1 MSDLTLNF
9 KIMKRIITILLICLV
24 SLPVMGQINQHAG
37 QKLLGINRHKTM
49 KTFKNKIKDYK
60 LPHYQVSAKKFE
72 NIKSAMA
79 DKHSLDSVI
88 IQSWN
93 ENLSEGTNNW
103 KEAYTYDVN
112 ENVSVEIDYYW
123 NGSMWVD
130 SDKYVFTF
138 DSNKM
143 TQEIYYER
151 DNAQWVLS
159 EKYEYKF
166 DTSNKLTTIF
176 YSEYVSKQW
185 IQYYKIVFTY
195 DGNENLDTEIVSI
208 LYPNLV
214 EYLKFKYSYDN
225 NGRTSITA
233 SEWVNS
239 AWVLNWKDEYT
250 YDGTGNLVTEI
261 DYDYVNPQ
269 WIAYDKFEYAYDT
282 NGNTIQDIGYHWNT
296 SSSAWVEYEKYEY
309 YHDLAYDTSDVIIPS
324 WLYGN
329 YDYVFYNLVTGFSIF
344 NFIDPDWVE
353 AQKTILFYSDYNN
366 ALGVDDELLAN
377 SVKIYPNPVD
387 NILTIDSEM
396 VPLTKVEIF
405 SILGKKVK
413 EMDSGFKSLSMDNL
427 STGIYLV
434 RIHSENGST
443 TRKLIKK

>member
-1 MSDLTLNF
+1 
-9 KIMKRIITILLICLV
+9 
-24 SLPVMGQINQHAG
+24 MGQRDKDAG
-37 QKLLGINRHKTM
+37 QKLLGVNRHKTM

-60 LPHYQVSAKKFE
+60 LPHYQVNSKRSEVLKYT
-72 NIKSAMA
+72 KA

-93 ENLSEGTNNW
+93 ENLNEGTNTW
-103 KEAYTYDVN
+103 KEEYTYNVN
-112 ENVSVEIDYYW
+112 ENVTGEIDYYW
-123 NGSMWVD
+123 NGTLWIN
-130 SDKYVFTF
+130 SDKYVFTH
-138 DSNKM
+138 DSNNP
-143 TQEIYYER
+143 TQEIYYEW
-151 DNAQWVLS
+151 DNAQWVQS
-159 EKYEYKF
+159 KKWEY
-166 DTSNKLTTIF
+166 TYNSSNKLTT
-176 YSEYVSKQW
+176 VL
-185 IQYYKIVFTY
+185 YYNLELNLTDPYGKFVYTY
-195 DGNENLDTEIVSI
+195 NGNGNLDLETVFYKDSGIW
-208 LYPNLV
+208 N
-214 EYLKFKYSYDN
+214 EYLKYEYSYDN

-233 SEWVNS
+233 YEWLNS
-239 AWVLNWKDEYT
+239 AWVLDWKDEYT

-261 DYDYVNPQ
+261 DSYRDGAQ
-269 WIAYDKFEYAYDT
+269 WVEYDKFEYAYDT

-329 YDYVFYNLVTGFSIF
+329 YDYVFYNLVTGFSIY
-344 NFIDPDWVE
+344 NFIDLDWVE

-387 NILTIDSEM
+387 NILTINSEM

-413 EMDSGFKSLSMDNL
+413 EVNTGFNAIPINNFSS
-427 STGIYLV
+427 GIYIV
-434 RIHSENGST
+434 RMFSENGMT
-443 TRKLIKK
+443 TKKLIKK